1 MTYRILPPEPG
12 GRRDKRLRADARTRA
27 TRQVALSV
35 TLVGFAAGTFAS
47 ESAADLRASWSSSPT
62 PVEETVAAVEAPEGV
77 VEVVTETV
85 ENVIEHGTVQTS
97 DPGERVGS
105 TRVVQEGVP
114 GVQMVSYTVTI
125 VDGREVERVPGV
137 TVMVQEPVDE
147 IVAVGS
153 LTVPPATEVE
163 RGSNREL
170 GKTLAADLYGWSGD
184 EWACLDA
191 LWKRESNWSHTAEN
205 KSSGAYGIPQSLP
218 GSKMATFG
226 ADWRTNAST
235 QIKWGLSY
243 INGRYGT
250 PCGAWGHSERK
261 GWY

>member
-12 GRRDKRLRADARTRA
+12 GRRDRRLRSQARTRA

-47 ESAADLRASWSSSPT
+47 ENVADLRDAWSGT
-62 PVEETVAAVEAPEGV
+62 AGVVEETVAAVEAPEHAI
-77 VEVVTETV
+77 EVVTETV
-85 ENVIEHGTVQTS
+85 ENIIEHGSVQTS

-114 GVQMVSYTVTI
+114 GVEMVSYTVTRVNGFV
-125 VDGREVERVPGV
+125 VDRQPGV
-137 TVMVQEPVDE
+137 TVLVQEPIDE
-147 IVAVGS
+147 IIAVGA
-153 LTVPPATEVE
+153 LTVPPATEVQK
-163 RGSNREL
+163 GSNREI
-170 GKTLAADLYGWSGD
+170 GQSLASSLYGWSGD

-191 LWKRESNWSHTAEN
+191 LWKRESGWSHTAEN
-205 KSSGAYGIPQSLP
+205 RSSGAYGIPQALP
-218 GSKMATFG
+218 GSKMASFG
-226 ADWRTNAST
+226 SDWRTNPET

-243 INGRYGT
+243 ISGRYGT
-250 PCGAWGHSERK
+250 PCGAWSHSERK